1 MADFAQNGV
10 IGTLHNLRN
19 RSTEELEE
27 ELVAFSGDTPMCLLL
42 PCLYSELQG
51 PALGPIV
58 EELAKVPYL
67 SEIIIGLDRANAA
80 EFRHAQE
87 FFSSLPN
94 AVILWNDGPRLREVD
109 RLLQEEGLSPLEPG
123 KGRNVWYCLGYFLA
137 SGKSK
142 AVALHDC
149 DILTYD
155 RSMPARLLYPLAH
168 PAFQYQFCK
177 GYYYRA
183 ASGKLHGRVFRLLVT
198 PFIRALKHVLGRHD
212 YLDYMGSFRYALAGE
227 FSMRAEVV
235 PSLRIPGDWGLEIGT
250 LSEMFRNCAPNRIC
264 QVDIAD
270 SYDHKHQPV
279 SEDDRTRGLSR
290 MAHDI
295 FKALFRK
302 LAVEGVVWTP
312 EKTRT
317 LKASYYRTA
326 LDVVDH
332 YHNDAVMSGLS
343 LDRHREEATVELF
356 SRILIEAGEDFL
368 NGADEAPFIH
378 NWSRVASAVPDVFDR
393 LLDAVAADSEF
404 PPEELDSGSRTGDK
418 AVV

>member
-19 RSTEELEE
+19 RSTEELEA
-27 ELVAFSGDTPMCLLL
+27 ELVKFSADTPMALLL
-42 PCLYSELQG
+42 PCLFSELEG
-51 PALGPIV
+51 NALPAIV
-58 EELAKVPYL
+58 EELSKVPYL
-67 SEIIIGLDRANAA
+67 NEIIIGLDRAN
-80 EFRHAQE
+80 EAQFNEARE
-87 FFSSLPN
+87 FFKSLPN
-94 AVILWNDGPRLREVD
+94 SVILWNDGPRLQNVAN
-109 RLLQEEGLSPLEPG
+109 LLAEKGLAPTEPG

-137 SGKSK
+137 SDKSE

-155 RSMPARLLYPLAH
+155 RSMPAKLLYPLVH

-198 PFIRALKHVLGRHD
+198 PIIRAMKQVLGRQD

-227 FSMRAEVV
+227 FSMRSEVV
-235 PSLRIPGDWGLEIGT
+235 TSLRIPGDWGLEIGT
-250 LSEMFRNCAPNRIC
+250 LSEMFRNCAVNRIC

-279 SEDDRTRGLSR
+279 SEDDSKAGLHR

-302 LAVEGVVWTP
+302 LAVEEGVVWTP
-312 EKTRT
+312 HLIRT
-317 LKASYYRTA
+317 LKACYYRTA

-332 YHNDAVMSGLS
+332 YHNDALMAGLK

-356 SRILIEAGEDFL
+356 SQIMVDAGEEFL
-368 NGADEAPFIH
+368 TRSSEAPFIH
-378 NWSRVASAVPDVFDR
+378 NWSRVTSAIPDIYDQ
-393 LLDAVAADSEF
+393 LLEAVAADND
-404 PPEELDSGSRTGDK
+404 L
-418 AVV
+418 